1 MLLKVITDVLEQ
13 SSLAML
19 VCVLIG
25 IASGTRLSLLLLA
38 TLSVFF
44 VLGALN
50 TYRGYAAER
59 HGRPAVKHY
68 LDAIANVLVC
78 VGIYSIF
85 LRFGFALSRRSAV
98 PAMLSLQPGQ

>member
-1 MLLKVITDVLEQ
+1 LLLKVIIDVLEQ
-13 SSLAML
+13 SSFAML
-19 VCVLIG
+19 VCVLIA

-50 TYRGYAAER
+50 TYWGYAAER

-68 LDAIANVLVC
+68 RDAIANVLAC
-78 VGIYSIF
+78 VSIYSIF
-85 LRFGFALSRRSAV
+85 LLFGLSAF
-98 PAMLSLQPGQ
+98 

>member
-19 VCVLIG
+19 VCVLIA

-38 TLSVFF
+38 TLNVFF

-50 TYRGYAAER
+50 TYWGYAAER

-78 VGIYSIF
+78 VSIYGIF
-85 LRFGFALSRRSAV
+85 CAF
-98 PAMLSLQPGQ
+98 